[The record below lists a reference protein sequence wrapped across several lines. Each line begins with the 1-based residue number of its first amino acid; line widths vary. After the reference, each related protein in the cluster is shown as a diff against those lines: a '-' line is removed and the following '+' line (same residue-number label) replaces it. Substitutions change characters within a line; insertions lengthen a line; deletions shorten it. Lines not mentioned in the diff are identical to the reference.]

1 MSDSSQQYLTEMRL
15 KKFNIEYGKTI
26 FKSFSDISRIRILN
40 ILANRKDASISDLEM
55 ILDFTQTKTS
65 RHIYYLKNSGLL
77 NSENKDQ
84 FIFYSLREEA
94 LDIVDQIFEFLDK
107 DEQLKKD
114 LEAYDIMYSNR
125 ELARNK
131 IEIKTWKQ

>member
-1 MSDSSQQYLTEMRL
+1 MRL

-26 FKSFSDISRIRILN
+26 FKSFSDVSRIRILN
-40 ILANRKDASISDLEM
+40 ILANKKEASISDLEM
-55 ILDFTQTKTS
+55 ILNFTQTKTS

-94 LDIVDQIFEFLDK
+94 LDIIDQIFEFLDK

>member
-1 MSDSSQQYLTEMRL
+1 MRL
-15 KKFNIEYGKTI
+15 KKFNIEYGRTI
-26 FKSFSDISRIRILN
+26 FKSFSDVSRIRILN
-40 ILANRKDASISDLEM
+40 ILANLKDASISDLEM

>member
-1 MSDSSQQYLTEMRL
+1 MRL

-26 FKSFSDISRIRILN
+26 FKSFSDVSRIRILN
-40 ILANRKDASISDLEM
+40 ILANRKEASISDLEM
-55 ILDFTQTKTS
+55 ILNFTQTKTS

>member
-1 MSDSSQQYLTEMRL
+1 MRL
-15 KKFNIEYGKTI
+15 KKFNIEYGRTI
-26 FKSFSDISRIRILN
+26 FKSFSDVSRIRILN

-114 LEAYDIMYSNR
+114 IEAYDIMYSNR

>member
-1 MSDSSQQYLTEMRL
+1 MRL

-26 FKSFSDISRIRILN
+26 FKSFSDVSRIRILN

-55 ILDFTQTKTS
+55 ILNFTQTKTS
-65 RHIYYLKNSGLL
+65 RHVYYLKNSGLL

-94 LDIVDQIFEFLDK
+94 LDIIDQIFEFLDK
-107 DEQLKKD
+107 DDQLKKD
-114 LEAYDIMYSNR
+114 LEVYDNMFSNR

-131 IEIKTWKQ
+131 IEIKTWK

>member
-1 MSDSSQQYLTEMRL
+1 MRL

-26 FKSFSDISRIRILN
+26 FKSFSDVSRIRILN
-40 ILANRKDASISDLEM
+40 ILANRKEASISELEM
-55 ILDFTQTKTS
+55 ILTFTQTKTS

-94 LDIVDQIFEFLDK
+94 LDIIDQIFEFLDK

>member
-1 MSDSSQQYLTEMRL
+1 MRL

-26 FKSFSDISRIRILN
+26 FKSFSDVSRIRILN
-40 ILANRKDASISDLEM
+40 ILANRKEASISDLEM
-55 ILDFTQTKTS
+55 ILNFTQTKTS

-94 LDIVDQIFEFLDK
+94 LDIIDQIFEFLDK

>member
-1 MSDSSQQYLTEMRL
+1 MRL

-40 ILANRKDASISDLEM
+40 ILANRKEASISDLEM
-55 ILDFTQTKTS
+55 ILNFTQTKTS

-94 LDIVDQIFEFLDK
+94 LDIIDQIFEFLDK

>member
-1 MSDSSQQYLTEMRL
+1 MRL

-26 FKSFSDISRIRILN
+26 FKSFSDVSRIRILN

-55 ILDFTQTKTS
+55 ILNFTQTKTS
-65 RHIYYLKNSGLL
+65 RHVYYLKNSGLL

-94 LDIVDQIFEFLDK
+94 LDIIDQIFEFLDK

>member
-1 MSDSSQQYLTEMRL
+1 MRL

-26 FKSFSDISRIRILN
+26 FKSFSDVSRIRILN
-40 ILANRKDASISDLEM
+40 ILANRKEASISDLEM
-55 ILDFTQTKTS
+55 ILNFTQTKTS

-94 LDIVDQIFEFLDK
+94 LDIIDQIFDFLDK

>member
-1 MSDSSQQYLTEMRL
+1 MRL

-26 FKSFSDISRIRILN
+26 FKSFSDVSRIRILN
-40 ILANRKDASISDLEM
+40 ILANRKEASISDLEM
-55 ILDFTQTKTS
+55 ILNFTQTKTS
-65 RHIYYLKNSGLL
+65 RHIYYLKNAGLL

-94 LDIVDQIFEFLDK
+94 LDIIDQIFEFLDK
-107 DEQLKKD
+107 DEQLKKE

>member
-1 MSDSSQQYLTEMRL
+1 MRL

-26 FKSFSDISRIRILN
+26 FKSFSDVSRIRILN
-40 ILANRKDASISDLEM
+40 ILANRKEASISDLEM
-55 ILDFTQTKTS
+55 ILNFTQTKTS

-94 LDIVDQIFEFLDK
+94 LDIIDQIFEFLDK

-114 LEAYDIMYSNR
+114 LDAYDIMYSNR

>member
-1 MSDSSQQYLTEMRL
+1 MRL
-15 KKFNIEYGKTI
+15 KKFNIDYGKTI
-26 FKSFSDISRIRILN
+26 FKSFSDVSRIRILN
-40 ILANRKDASISDLEM
+40 ILANRKDASISDLEI
-55 ILDFTQTKTS
+55 ILNFTQTKTS

-94 LDIVDQIFEFLDK
+94 LDIIDQIFEFLDK

-114 LEAYDIMYSNR
+114 LDAYDIMYSNR
-125 ELARNK
+125 ELSRNK
-131 IEIKTWKQ
+131 IELKTWKQ

>member
-1 MSDSSQQYLTEMRL
+1 M
-15 KKFNIEYGKTI
+15 
-26 FKSFSDISRIRILN
+26 
-40 ILANRKDASISDLEM
+40 
-55 ILDFTQTKTS
+55 
-65 RHIYYLKNSGLL
+65 
-77 NSENKDQ
+77 
-84 FIFYSLREEA
+84 
-94 LDIVDQIFEFLDK
+94 DIVDQIFEFLDK

>member
-1 MSDSSQQYLTEMRL
+1 MRL

-26 FKSFSDISRIRILN
+26 FKSFSDVSRIRILN
-40 ILANRKDASISDLEM
+40 ILANRKEASISDLEM
-55 ILDFTQTKTS
+55 ILNFTQTKTS

-94 LDIVDQIFEFLDK
+94 LDIIDQIFEFLDK

-131 IEIKTWKQ
+131 IEIKTWK

>member
-1 MSDSSQQYLTEMRL
+1 MRL

-40 ILANRKDASISDLEM
+40 ILANRKDASISDLEI
-55 ILDFTQTKTS
+55 ILNFTQTKTS
-65 RHIYYLKNSGLL
+65 RHVYYLKNSGLL

-94 LDIVDQIFEFLDK
+94 LDIIDQIFEFLDK

-114 LEAYDIMYSNR
+114 LEAYDNMYSNR

-131 IEIKTWKQ
+131 VELKTWKQ

>member
-1 MSDSSQQYLTEMRL
+1 MRL
-15 KKFNIEYGKTI
+15 KKFNIEYGRTI
-26 FKSFSDISRIRILN
+26 FKSFSDVSRIRILN

-55 ILDFTQTKTS
+55 ILNFTQTKTS

-94 LDIVDQIFEFLDK
+94 LDIIDQIFEFLDK

>member
-1 MSDSSQQYLTEMRL
+1 MRL
-15 KKFNIEYGKTI
+15 KKFNIEYGKTV
-26 FKSFSDISRIRILN
+26 FKSFSDESRIRILN
-40 ILANRKDASISDLEM
+40 ILSNRKEATITDLEI
-55 ILDFTQTKTS
+55 ILNFTQTKTS
-65 RHIYYLKNSGLL
+65 RHVNYLKNSGLL

-94 LDIVDQIFEFLDK
+94 LDIIDQIFEFLDK

-125 ELARNK
+125 ELSRNK
-131 IEIKTWKQ
+131 IELKTWKQ

>member
-1 MSDSSQQYLTEMRL
+1 MRL

-26 FKSFSDISRIRILN
+26 FKSFSDVSRIRILN
-40 ILANRKDASISDLEM
+40 ILANRKEASISDLEI
-55 ILDFTQTKTS
+55 ILNFTQTKTS

-94 LDIVDQIFEFLDK
+94 LDIIDQIFEYLDK

-114 LEAYDIMYSNR
+114 LDAYDIMYSNR

>member
-1 MSDSSQQYLTEMRL
+1 MRL
-15 KKFNIEYGKTI
+15 KKFNIEYGRTI
-26 FKSFSDISRIRILN
+26 FKSFSDVSRIRILN

-114 LEAYDIMYSNR
+114 LEAYDIVYSNR

>member
-1 MSDSSQQYLTEMRL
+1 MRL

-26 FKSFSDISRIRILN
+26 FKSFSDVSRIRILN
-40 ILANRKDASISDLEM
+40 IFANRKEASISDLEM
-55 ILDFTQTKTS
+55 ILNFTQTKTS

-94 LDIVDQIFEFLDK
+94 LDIIDQIFEFLDK

>member
-1 MSDSSQQYLTEMRL
+1 MRL

-26 FKSFSDISRIRILN
+26 FKSFSDVSRIRILN
-40 ILANRKDASISDLEM
+40 ILANRKEASISDLEI
-55 ILDFTQTKTS
+55 ILNFTQTKTS

-94 LDIVDQIFEFLDK
+94 LDIIDQIFEFLDK

-114 LEAYDIMYSNR
+114 LDAYDIMYSNR

>member
-1 MSDSSQQYLTEMRL
+1 MRL

-26 FKSFSDISRIRILN
+26 FKSFSDVSRIRILN
-40 ILANRKDASISDLEM
+40 ILANRKEASISDLEM
-55 ILDFTQTKTS
+55 ILNFTQTKTS

-94 LDIVDQIFEFLDK
+94 LDIIDQIFEFLDK

-114 LEAYDIMYSNR
+114 LEAYEIMYSNR

>member
-1 MSDSSQQYLTEMRL
+1 MRL
-15 KKFNIEYGKTI
+15 KKFNIDYGKTI
-26 FKSFSDISRIRILN
+26 FKSFSDVSRIRILN
-40 ILANRKDASISDLEM
+40 ILANRKDASISDLEI
-55 ILDFTQTKTS
+55 ILNFTQTKTS

-94 LDIVDQIFEFLDK
+94 LDIIDQIFEFLDK

-125 ELARNK
+125 ELSRNK
-131 IEIKTWKQ
+131 IELKTWKQ